1 MSLQI
6 RTTDGPMHAIASLQV
21 VATTGGP
28 ERSFLGD
35 GAAAR
40 WQWLAGSEGEYTA
53 GLPVYHGRQAGTR
66 SRAAEIE
73 RPCYSIRRVLDS
85 SSLPFFRFGD
95 EQQKA
100 EGISV

>member
-1 MSLQI
+1 M
-6 RTTDGPMHAIASLQV
+6 RAIASLQV

-53 GLPVYHGRQAGTR
+53 GLRAGLPVYHGRRALDRELRKSKGLVTR
-66 SRAAEIE
+66 FGGCWILPR
-73 RPCYSIRRVLDS
+73 C
-85 SSLPFFRFGD
+85 PFFALGMSK
-95 EQQKA
+95 QQKA